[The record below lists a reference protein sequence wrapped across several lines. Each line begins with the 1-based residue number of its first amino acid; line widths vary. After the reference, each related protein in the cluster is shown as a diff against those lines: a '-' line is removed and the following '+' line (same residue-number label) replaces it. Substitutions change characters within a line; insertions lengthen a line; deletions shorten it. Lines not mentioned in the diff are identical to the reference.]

1 MNEGLFLNIT
11 KQELGVQQFSRILRI
26 FQIIKYPLSVKSS
39 EGQEIARSAYNQ
51 TIKSSMIF
59 YSSFSQVKI

>member
-26 FQIIKYPLSVKSS
+26 FQIIKYPLSVESS
-39 EGQEIARSAYNQ
+39 EGQEIARSAYKQ

-59 YSSFSQVKI
+59 FILAFHK